1 MLCRKSSPEE
11 PFDPSSSDPQEGE
24 EEEEPPEE
32 GQPGVLWAGLESAP
46 EQWSSTL
53 TEQEH
58 PWEVFF
64 F

>member
-11 PFDPSSSDPQEGE
+11 PFEPSSNDPQEGE
-24 EEEEPPEE
+24 EEEEPPGE
-32 GQPGVLWAGLESAP
+32 GQPGVLWAGLESVP

-64 F
+64 